1 MTTPPDRARRFAFAL
16 AVAAGVILVDQVS
29 KALAIT
35 KLVEGTR
42 IPVFGNAFGLQLAFN
57 PGAVLSIGSG
67 ATWLFTALGTVAV
80 VLLGY
85 AATRT
90 RNMGWAAGIG
100 LILGGAVGNLID
112 RVFAPPSF
120 GKGLVTDFLAY
131 GNVFIGNLADV
142 ALGAGVVLI
151 AILLWHERRTRGDSS
166 ARANDGG

>member
-1 MTTPPDRARRFAFAL
+1 MMTTPPDRARRFAFAL

-85 AATRT
+85 AATLT

-100 LILGGAVGNLID
+100 LILGGAV
-112 RVFAPPSF
+112 
-120 GKGLVTDFLAY
+120 
-131 GNVFIGNLADV
+131 
-142 ALGAGVVLI
+142 
-151 AILLWHERRTRGDSS
+151 
-166 ARANDGG
+166 